1 MTSSV
6 GGWTGSIVRLEFR
19 SNKTV
24 WSPAVAHENG
34 LPWAQLYKA
43 AASKCFDMHKDVGS
57 FGTTGEKPETARPI
71 EPFHGRSLPVAVGG
85 GGDMNSVRQLRRMDS
100 NGSVHAVD
108 AGRLLAV
115 RRPA

>member
-71 EPFHGRSLPVAVGG
+71 EPFHRRSLPVALGG
-85 GGDMNSVRQLRRMDS
+85 GGIITPRQLLRRNRS
-100 NGSVHAVD
+100 GSSHHDDAARRQAVC
-108 AGRLLAV
+108 
-115 RRPA
+115 RRE